1 MESEAAPIIRI
12 IDLETT
18 GDRAGGDRV
27 VEIGWQDLDWADG
40 QWRVGSER
48 GARFVNPERLIPAR
62 TQAVHHILDRD
73 VEGAQTWLDVAPAIL
88 KPANRRV
95 VALAAHRAAFEQR
108 WCRKAFTGTVAWI
121 CTYKCA
127 LRLWPDEPSHANQFL
142 RYSRRPRGL
151 DQDAGLPAH
160 RAGPDAYVT
169 AHLLREMLCVTQIET
184 LIGWTR
190 EPALLPRVTFGENR
204 GRRWSTMSD
213 EFVAW
218 VLQRRG
224 FDADIRFTARHE
236 QAVRAGRTADPQAM
250 LF

>member
-1 MESEAAPIIRI
+1 MENETVPIIRV

-27 VEIGWQDLDWADG
+27 VEIGWQDLEQTDG
-40 QWRVGSER
+40 QWRVGPER
-48 GARFVNPERLIPAR
+48 GARFVNPERSIPAR
-62 TQAVHHILDRD
+62 TQAIHHILDRD
-73 VEGAQTWLDVAPAIL
+73 VEGAPTWIDVAPAIL
-88 KPANRRV
+88 KPANRPIA
-95 VALAAHRAAFEQR
+95 ALAAHRAAFEQR
-108 WCRKAFTGTVAWI
+108 WCRKAFTGPVVWI

-142 RYSRRPRGL
+142 RYARRPPGL

-169 AHLLREMLCVTQIET
+169 AHLLREMLGGTEVET
-184 LIGWTR
+184 LVAWTR

-204 GRRWSTMSD
+204 GRRWSAMSD
-213 EFVAW
+213 EFVAG

-224 FDADIRFTARHE
+224 FDADIRFTARRE
-236 QAVRAGRTADPQAM
+236 QAARAGRDTGTQA
-250 LF
+250 LLL